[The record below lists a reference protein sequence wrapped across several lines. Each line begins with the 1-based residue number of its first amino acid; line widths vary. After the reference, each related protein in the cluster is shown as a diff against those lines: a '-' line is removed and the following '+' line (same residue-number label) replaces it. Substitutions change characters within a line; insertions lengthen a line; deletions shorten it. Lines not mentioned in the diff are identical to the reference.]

1 MTSRFRSSS
10 LGAVPHQKPLSRSRA
25 ESSQAA
31 PLEVRC
37 ACQFFQSDSLIPE
50 RINPIG
56 SRPPS
61 RVDSTGDRPVY
72 CSKHN
77 IFEEDHIETIE
88 EENLSGSLLSFG
100 KNSVPDYYAE
110 TNDTYHIPTT
120 YETFQSIDK
129 ENQPPQIPPLVV
141 PTSTS
146 DYFQQPLN
154 FVQRPLSFDD
164 RHIPPIELET
174 FRADFPIIN
183 LNENSNHIISPIS
196 NNNNKIH
203 PLKGQFSSQK
213 SLDRYSTSTLLA
225 KYRQKS
231 HSQAP
236 SLHGSTTDIRML
248 PRMTKTVSFDYVKA
262 PSANTN
268 ASVSNVNPNYDQYH
282 RMSPMVFPVRERI
295 TKMERM
301 SVTR

>member
-1 MTSRFRSSS
+1 
-10 LGAVPHQKPLSRSRA
+10 
-25 ESSQAA
+25 
-31 PLEVRC
+31 
-37 ACQFFQSDSLIPE
+37 
-50 RINPIG
+50 
-56 SRPPS
+56 
-61 RVDSTGDRPVY
+61 
-72 CSKHN
+72 
-77 IFEEDHIETIE
+77 
-88 EENLSGSLLSFG
+88 LSGSLLSFG

-120 YETFQSIDK
+120 YDAFQSIDK
-129 ENQPPQIPPLVV
+129 ENQPPQIPQLVV

-146 DYFQQPLN
+146 DYFQH
-154 FVQRPLSFDD
+154 PLSFDD
-164 RHIPPIELET
+164 RHIPPIEIET
-174 FRADFPIIN
+174 FRADFPIVN
-183 LNENSNHIISPIS
+183 LINENSNHIVSPIS
-196 NNNNKIH
+196 NNNKVH

-236 SLHGSTTDIRML
+236 SLHGSSTDVRML

-262 PSANTN
+262 SPAN
-268 ASVSNVNPNYDQYH
+268 ASAAVSNVNPNYDQYH